1 MDDRIDNSDFIVNAG
16 DRNSVI
22 EYEQNRI
29 CTDTARKFREC
40 RAAEGITQAELGK
53 LAGVSHS

>member
-16 DRNSVI
+16 DRDSVI

-29 CTDTARKFREC
+29 CTYTARKFREC
-40 RAAEGITQAELGK
+40 RAA
-53 LAGVSHS
+53 